1 MNVSQH
7 PGLNR
12 SDYQIDHDHVED
24 GRPTIGVVVA
34 LWAPQMSQADA
45 ETSHVL
51 TLTTVE
57 MIRDL
62 GGRPIVIDG
71 SDRSQQAHG
80 TSWQQDIDA
89 IVFLG
94 GADVHPGFYTDIEL
108 SEELPGIDPRA
119 DQFAVD
125 AVRQAISDNT
135 PVLGI
140 CRGAQ
145 LLNVAL
151 GGSIIQHIDGH
162 RSELDDGKTGFIDE
176 TVNLV
181 ADSKI
186 AEILGRTT
194 ISVRSSHHQT
204 INEVGR
210 GLVVTAYAQDDSIE
224 GVEYPD
230 NTWVVGLQWH
240 PEEAEANAEDRHQI
254 FANLLAQ
261 VK

>member
-1 MNVSQH
+1 MNVQQH

-12 SDYQIDHDHVED
+12 SDYQIQQDQIED
-24 GRPTIGVVVA
+24 GRPVVGVVLA
-34 LWAPQMSQADA
+34 LWSPHMTQADA
-45 ETSHVL
+45 ETSHDL

-57 MIRDL
+57 LIREL

-71 SDRSQQAHG
+71 SDREQQANG
-80 TSWQQDIDA
+80 TAWQEEVDA
-89 IVFLG
+89 VVYLG
-94 GADVHPGFYTDIEL
+94 GADIHPGFYTDIEL
-108 SEELPGIDPRA
+108 SEQLPGIDPEA

-125 AVRQAISDNT
+125 SLRQAITDDT
-135 PVLGI
+135 PILGI

-162 RSELDDGKTGFIDE
+162 RSEADDGQTGFLDE

-186 AEILGRTT
+186 AEILERTT
-194 ISVRSSHHQT
+194 INVRSSHHQT
-204 INEVGR
+204 VNEVGQ

-224 GVEYPD
+224 GIEYPE

-240 PEEAEANAEDRHQI
+240 PEEAEANADDRRKI
-254 FANLLAQ
+254 FAALMAHAQ
-261 VK
+261 